1 MSGTAVRRKA
11 CTTRSENHTTV
22 QFVLLLLS
30 LSHRH
35 THTSSQSPNHLRN
48 RPSRHPSNHHT
59 TAQDFTVNGLTL
71 IDPLTTQKSSSTLV
85 LVSTM
90 GKRKPK
96 KSGKE
101 STRTTATPKI
111 DIISNL
117 PDFLLFHILS
127 FLPTRCA
134 MATSVLARRWR
145 HLWKD
150 LLVLDLD
157 NSEESPY
164 YLSGGRH
171 RFVAFVDSVFAQ
183 RTAAHVEKFC
193 LTCEIPIDKRKSST
207 TWLRSVVGP
216 HLKELYLD
224 LSLHHHKGYGRV
236 KLPQKNLEL
245 DLDCVDPN
253 YVICSCRA
261 LENLKL
267 TLREAFPTKSWET
280 AELHMPRTLK
290 RLTLI
295 QADDTEEDL
304 NDIQELVIN
313 TPLLEYLSITLW
325 ARCLQ
330 VSISDY
336 PNMVE
341 AHLDI
346 DQDQEQIGWVLELF
360 KALRQTKLL
369 DLKLST
375 MECLLRASPFE
386 LPEFSRLV
394 NLELEIPYFDSGFM
408 IELLH
413 NCNMLQVLTLH
424 NREKVSTLELE
435 EPNCWKLPMKDPDCV
450 ISHLKIFEF
459 KGYQDSADEHA
470 FVAYLLERGP
480 ILETMKIHADPSLGR
495 KYKQRIHKE
504 LSRVPRSSKT
514 CQLKVT

>member
-1 MSGTAVRRKA
+1 MLK
-11 CTTRSENHTTV
+11 
-22 QFVLLLLS
+22 
-30 LSHRH
+30 
-35 THTSSQSPNHLRN
+35 
-48 RPSRHPSNHHT
+48 
-59 TAQDFTVNGLTL
+59 
-71 IDPLTTQKSSSTLV
+71 QKQMKL
-85 LVSTM
+85 
-90 GKRKPK
+90 GEK
-96 KSGKE
+96 
-101 STRTTATPKI
+101 STRTGTPKI
-111 DIISNL
+111 DLISNL
-117 PDFLLFHILS
+117 PDSLLFHILS

-164 YLSGGRH
+164 YLPGGRH

-183 RTAAHVEKFC
+183 RTAPHVEKLR
-193 LTCEIPIDKRKSST
+193 LTCEIPEDKRKT
-207 TWLRSVVGP
+207 LKKWIRSVVGP
-216 HLKELYLD
+216 HLKELYLN
-224 LSLHHHKGYGRV
+224 LCLHRHIECGTV
-236 KLPQKNLEL
+236 KLPEQVLTSKSLESLVLRGRMFLMVKLVYGGNGCPYLPSLKNLEL
-245 DLDCVDPN
+245 DLDYVDPS
-253 YVICSCRA
+253 YVICGCWA

-267 TLREAFPTKSWET
+267 TLHESFPIKSWDT

-304 NDIQELVIN
+304 NDIHELDII
-313 TPLLEYLSITLW
+313 TPLLQYLSITLW

-341 AHLDI
+341 AHIDI
-346 DQDQEQIGWVLELF
+346 DQDQEQVGWVLELL

-375 MECLLRASPFE
+375 MECLLVAPAFE
-386 LPEFSRLV
+386 LPEFSRLL
-394 NLELEIPYFDSGFM
+394 NLELEIPYFNSGFL
-408 IELLH
+408 IKLLH
-413 NCNMLQVLTLH
+413 NCHMLQVLTLH
-424 NREKVSTLELE
+424 NREKVSTVEPE
-435 EPNCWKLPMKDPDCV
+435 EPNCWTLPMKDPDCV

-480 ILETMKIHADPSLGR
+480 ILKTMKIHAHRSLGL
-495 KYKQRIHKE
+495 KYKHRIRQE
-504 LSRVPRSSKT
+504 LSTIPRSSKT
-514 CQLKVT
+514 CKLKVT

>member
-1 MSGTAVRRKA
+1 M
-11 CTTRSENHTTV
+11 E
-22 QFVLLLLS
+22 
-30 LSHRH
+30 
-35 THTSSQSPNHLRN
+35 
-48 RPSRHPSNHHT
+48 
-59 TAQDFTVNGLTL
+59 
-71 IDPLTTQKSSSTLV
+71 
-85 LVSTM
+85 
-90 GKRKPK
+90 KRKPRK
-96 KSGKE
+96 PGKE
-101 STRTTATPKI
+101 STKTATTKI
-111 DIISNL
+111 DLISNL
-117 PDFLLFHILS
+117 PNFLLFHILS

-164 YLSGGRH
+164 YLPGGRH
-171 RFVAFVDSVFAQ
+171 RFVDFVDSVFAQ
-183 RTAAHVEKFC
+183 RTAPHVEKLR
-193 LTCEIPIDKRKSST
+193 LTCEIPMDKRKSSK
-207 TWLRSVVGP
+207 TWFRTAVGP

-224 LSLHHHKGYGRV
+224 LTLHNHQGYGRV
-236 KLPQKNLEL
+236 KLPEKVLTSTSLESLVLKGRMYLVIYEGFGWVRLPSVKNLEL

-253 YVICSCRA
+253 SVICSCRA

-280 AELHMPRTLK
+280 PELHMPPTLK

-295 QADDTEEDL
+295 QADETEEFL
-304 NDIQELVIN
+304 NDIEELVIN

-325 ARCLQ
+325 ARCLE

-346 DQDQEQIGWVLELF
+346 DQDKEQVGWVVELF
-360 KALRQTKLL
+360 KALHQTKLL

-375 MECLLRASPFE
+375 MECLLVASRFE

-435 EPNCWKLPMKDPDCV
+435 EPNCWKLPTKDPDCV

-459 KGYQDSADEHA
+459 KGYQDSADEHG

-480 ILETMKIHADPSLGR
+480 ILETMKIHADPSLGP
-495 KYKQRIHKE
+495 KYKKCIHKQ

>member
-1 MSGTAVRRKA
+1 
-11 CTTRSENHTTV
+11 
-22 QFVLLLLS
+22 
-30 LSHRH
+30 
-35 THTSSQSPNHLRN
+35 
-48 RPSRHPSNHHT
+48 
-59 TAQDFTVNGLTL
+59 
-71 IDPLTTQKSSSTLV
+71 
-85 LVSTM
+85 M

-101 STRTTATPKI
+101 STRTTTTQKI
-111 DIISNL
+111 DLISNL

-164 YLSGGRH
+164 YLSGGRD
-171 RFVAFVDSVFAQ
+171 RFIAFVDSVFAQ
-183 RTAAHVEKFC
+183 RTASHVEKLR
-193 LTCEIPIDKRKSST
+193 LTCEIPIDKRKSSK
-207 TWLRSVVGP
+207 TWFRSVVGP

-224 LSLHHHKGYGRV
+224 LSLHHNKGYGRV
-236 KLPQKNLEL
+236 KLTVKVLTSTSLESLVLRGRMYLAVYEGFGWVRLPSLKNLEL

-295 QADDTEEDL
+295 QADTEEDL
-304 NDIQELVIN
+304 NDIQELAIN

-330 VSISDY
+330 VSISDDY

-346 DQDQEQIGWVLELF
+346 DQDQEQVGWVLELF

-470 FVAYLLERGP
+470 FAAYLLERGP
-480 ILETMKIHADPSLGR
+480 ILETMKIHAEPSLGR
-495 KYKQRIHKE
+495 KYKKRIHKE

-514 CQLKVT
+514 CQLKVIT